1 MLSQNDITRRN
12 EMKRRKTFGVLTAAI
27 ISLSSVQQAGACTGI
42 TLVAEDGAVVFGR
55 TQEWGTFDL
64 RSRVAI
70 IPRGYAIQTV
80 MPDGKKGLAWSTKYG
95 TVGLD
100 VLEKDLLID
109 GMNEKG
115 LSVNLFYNEG
125 FTEYAEYDPKKA
137 SQSVPILALAPYLL
151 TAFESVDE
159 VRKGLAD
166 LPVVGVPEEAI
177 GGAPPVHMMVTDR
190 SGKAIVVEF
199 TKGVTTIHDAPLG
212 VITNGPNYDWH
223 INNLLNYA
231 NVDVPLPHRTVVDLR
246 SMKFGAGARLYG
258 LPGDLTSPS
267 RFLRAAAYASTARR
281 TADGKETMYEIFR
294 ILDNFNLTVGTAAA
308 EGAGEL
314 DQQGMRS
321 STIWTTAYDTKNLVL
336 QYHTMHNRR
345 VRQIDYQ
352 NIDFDAKEIVR
363 IPLDRVKSQDIE
375 EVIVPKGGGMIA
387 GGWSE
392 GEIDEAT
399 EDAVAFVLS
408 RMNTS
413 AKLKRILQV
422 KKQVVKGMNYDI
434 TFELDN
440 NTVWN
445 AVVYRDLS
453 GEFSITKTSKVR

>member
-1 MLSQNDITRRN
+1 
-12 EMKRRKTFGVLTAAI
+12 MKRSKTGKWASSCRLVCSVLTAAI
-27 ISLSSVQQAGACTGI
+27 ISLPSIQQADACTGI
-42 TLVAEDGAVVFGR
+42 TLVAKDGAVVFGR

-70 IPRGYAIQTV
+70 IPRGYAIQTE
-80 MPDGKKGLAWSTKYG
+80 MADGKKGLAWTTKYG

-100 VLEKDLLID
+100 VIEKDLLID

-115 LSVNLFYNEG
+115 LLVNLFYHEG
-125 FTEYAEYDPKKA
+125 YAEYAKYDPNKA
-137 SQSVPILALAPYLL
+137 AESISILALTPYLL
-151 TAFESVDE
+151 TSFESVDE
-159 VRKGLAD
+159 VRKALAD
-166 LPVVGVPEEAI
+166 LSVVGQYVEAI

-190 SGKAIVVEF
+190 SGKAIVIEF
-199 TKGVTTIHDAPLG
+199 TKGITTIHDAPLG

-223 INNLLNYA
+223 VENLRNYA
-231 NVDVPLPHRTVVDLR
+231 NLDVPLPKRNAEDLK

-267 RFLRAAAYASTARR
+267 RFLRAAAYVSTARQ

-308 EGAGEL
+308 EGGGEL
-314 DQQGMRS
+314 NQEGMRS
-321 STIWTTAYDTKNLVL
+321 ATIWTTAYDTKNLVL

-345 VRQIDYQ
+345 VRQVDFQ
-352 NIDFDAKEIVR
+352 TIDFDAKEIVR
-363 IPLDRVKSQDIE
+363 LPLDRVKSQDIE
-375 EVIVPKGGGMIA
+375 KVVVAKGGKMIA
-387 GGWSE
+387 GGWNDA
-392 GEIDEAT
+392 EIDKTT
-399 EDAVAFVLS
+399 EDAVVFVLS

-413 AKLKRILQV
+413 AKLKRIVQV

-445 AVVYRDLS
+445 AVVYQNLS
-453 GEFSITKTSKVR
+453 GEFSIINTSKVR